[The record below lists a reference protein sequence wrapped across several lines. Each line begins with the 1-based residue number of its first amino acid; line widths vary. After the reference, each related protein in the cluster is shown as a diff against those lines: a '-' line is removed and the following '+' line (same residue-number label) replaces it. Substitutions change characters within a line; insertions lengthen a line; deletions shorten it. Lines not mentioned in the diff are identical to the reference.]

1 MWYPNQYITCSNC
14 LERCRNIVYI
24 DVKVIVLNAGITGT
38 ELSCSCTV
46 LFHIIQN
53 SIFFIFPRIKNFLDE
68 CTSSTLFDISN
79 AAAVFLL
86 LFLQLSWNPNL
97 GSHQWLAVAGNAGL
111 LRILH
116 VANVGSR
123 DTAAR
128 HAHLLSTQSSANG
141 AG

>member
-1 MWYPNQYITCSNC
+1 MLVMWYPNQYITCSNC

-24 DVKVIVLNAGITGT
+24 GVKVIVLNAGITGT

-79 AAAVFLL
+79 AAAVF
-86 LFLQLSWNPNL
+86 FV
-97 GSHQWLAVAGNAGL
+97 AVFTA
-111 LRILH
+111 ILESKPGESP
-116 VANVGSR
+116 VVGSGWQCWI
-123 DTAAR
+123 TA
-128 HAHLLSTQSSANG
+128 HSACCKCRFT
-141 AG
+141 